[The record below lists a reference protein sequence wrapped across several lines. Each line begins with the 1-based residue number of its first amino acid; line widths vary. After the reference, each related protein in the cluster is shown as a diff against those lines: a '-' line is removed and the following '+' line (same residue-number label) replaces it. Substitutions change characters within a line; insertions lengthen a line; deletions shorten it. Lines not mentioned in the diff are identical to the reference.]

1 MGAGRTVHKGRPAR
15 RSLRPAFA
23 LRHKGVNRAWRRIE
37 TVGDAAHHCDISG
50 AELIH
55 LPNTLA
61 RRIGPRVRVF
71 SALMLRKAEIA
82 LAKISENFEVWLH
95 IDIEALDAAK
105 IEILS
110 QGLTEQRLLELDRCA
125 RLLRGA
131 GATFGYPIVSQFA
144 EHLHEAIVGRGAS
157 LSPTVIAAM
166 KKRFHDKFSAPGA
179 PAVAKTATAAAPS
192 AKPALKKG

>member
-1 MGAGRTVHKGRPAR
+1 M
-15 RSLRPAFA
+15 
-23 LRHKGVNRAWRRIE
+23 
-37 TVGDAAHHCDISG
+37 SG

-82 LAKISENFEVWLH
+82 LAKISEQFEDWLR
-95 IDIEALDAAK
+95 IDLEALDAAK
-105 IEILS
+105 NDIVVRGMAEP
-110 QGLTEQRLLELDRCA
+110 RLRELGRCA

-144 EHLHEAIVGRGAS
+144 DHLHEAIVSRGEA
-157 LSPTVIAAM
+157 LPAAVITAYVDAM
-166 KKRFHDKFSAPGA
+166 KA
-179 PAVAKTATAAAPS
+179 AVREKVRVAEDVTAAAIVS
-192 AKPALKKG
+192 ELEGQLKRGG